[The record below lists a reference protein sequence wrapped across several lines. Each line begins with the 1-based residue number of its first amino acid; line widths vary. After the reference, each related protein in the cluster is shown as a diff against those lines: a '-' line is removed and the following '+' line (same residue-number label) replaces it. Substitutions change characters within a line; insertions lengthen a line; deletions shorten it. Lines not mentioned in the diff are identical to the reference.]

1 MGSFERRFCIVMTK
15 MSRREIQPIAEMYM
29 RIQDGF
35 IRWMRIAGVS
45 QRDEFRG
52 E

>member
-1 MGSFERRFCIVMTK
+1 MD
-15 MSRREIQPIAEMYM
+15 EIYK

-45 QRDEFRG
+45 QRDGFRG